1 MGNVQCNLKKKQKIK
16 PKKLLLAPTIHPYA
30 DFNAA
35 KDAKDLR
42 KACKGLG
49 TDEDKIIE
57 ILANRTAKQRHE
69 VKEEYKRSFGDDL
82 VEVLKGE
89 LKGDLEKVVLALM
102 DLPAV
107 YDAKEL
113 RKAMK
118 GAGTD
123 EEVLVEILC
132 TRTNKVSPR
141 SQPPTVHRATRI
153 FDRDLESDLKSETSG
168 AVEKLLVAL
177 VQGNRDE
184 STDVNMSLANSDA
197 KELYEAGKGHWGT
210 DELAFNSVLATRN
223 MMQLRATFKAY
234 KTNHGEDIEDVVKS
248 ETSGMLQDAYLAIVH
263 CAEDAQEYFA
273 KKLYKSMKGVGT
285 DDDTLIRCIVS
296 RSQIDLGTIKD
307 TFQKKYEKTL
317 ASYVA
322 GDCSGDY
329 KKILLAIIH

>member
-1 MGNVQCNLKKKQKIK
+1 MGNVQ
-16 PKKLLLAPTIHPYA
+16 PTIHPYA
-30 DFNAA
+30 DFDAA

-57 ILANRTAKQRHE
+57 ILANRTAKQRHQI
-69 VKEEYKRSFGDDL
+69 KEEYKRSYGDDL

-89 LKGDLEKVVLALM
+89 LKGDFEKVVLALM

-123 EEVLVEILC
+123 EDVLVEILC
-132 TRTNKVSPR
+132 TRTNKQIQKMRFVYNEL
-141 SQPPTVHRATRI
+141 

-168 AVEKLLVAL
+168 AVEKLLIAL

-197 KELYEAGKGHWGT
+197 KELHEAGKGHWGT

-234 KTNHGEDIEDVVKS
+234 KTNYGEDIEDVVKS

-263 CAEDAQEYFA
+263 CAMDAQEYFA
-273 KKLYKSMKGVGT
+273 KKLYKSMKGTGT

-296 RSQIDLGTIKD
+296 RSQIDLGTIKE
-307 TFQKKYEKTL
+307 TFQQKYEKTL
-317 ASYVA
+317 ASFVA

-329 KKILLAIIH
+329 KKILLAVIH

>member
-1 MGNVQCNLKKKQKIK
+1 MGNVQ
-16 PKKLLLAPTIHPYA
+16 PTIHPYA

-49 TDEDKIIE
+49 TDEDKIID

-69 VKEEYKRSFGDDL
+69 IKEEYKRSFGDDL
-82 VEVLKGE
+82 VDVLKGE

-132 TRTNKVSPR
+132 TRTNKQIQRMRLVYNEL
-141 SQPPTVHRATRI
+141 

-197 KELYEAGKGHWGT
+197 KELHEAGKGHWGT
-210 DELAFNSVLATRN
+210 DEMAFNSVLATRN

-329 KKILLAIIH
+329 KKILLAVIH

>member
-30 DFNAA
+30 DFDAA

-57 ILANRTAKQRHE
+57 ILANRTAKQRHQI
-69 VKEEYKRSFGDDL
+69 KEEYKRSYGDDL

-89 LKGDLEKVVLALM
+89 LKGDFEKVVLALM

-123 EEVLVEILC
+123 EDVLVEILC
-132 TRTNKVSPR
+132 TRTNKQIQKMRFVYNEL
-141 SQPPTVHRATRI
+141 

-168 AVEKLLVAL
+168 AVEKLLIAL

-197 KELYEAGKGHWGT
+197 KELHEAGKGHWGT

-234 KTNHGEDIEDVVKS
+234 KTNYGEDIEDVVKS

-263 CAEDAQEYFA
+263 CAMDAQEYFA
-273 KKLYKSMKGVGT
+273 KKLYKSMKGTGT

-296 RSQIDLGTIKD
+296 RSQIDLGTIKE
-307 TFQKKYEKTL
+307 TFQQKYEKTL
-317 ASYVA
+317 ASFVA

-329 KKILLAIIH
+329 KKILLAVIH

>member
-30 DFNAA
+30 DFDAA

-57 ILANRTAKQRHE
+57 ILANRTAKQRHQI
-69 VKEEYKRSFGDDL
+69 KEEYKRSYGDDL

-89 LKGDLEKVVLALM
+89 LKGDFEKVVLALM

-123 EEVLVEILC
+123 EDVLVEILC
-132 TRTNKVSPR
+132 TRTNKQIQKMRFVYNEL
-141 SQPPTVHRATRI
+141 

-168 AVEKLLVAL
+168 AVEKLLIAL

-184 STDVNMSLANSDA
+184 TTDVNMSLANSDA
-197 KELYEAGKGHWGT
+197 KELHEAGKGHWGT

-234 KTNHGEDIEDVVKS
+234 KTNYGEDIEDVVKS

-263 CAEDAQEYFA
+263 CAMDAQEYFA
-273 KKLYKSMKGVGT
+273 KKLYKSMKGTGT

-296 RSQIDLGTIKD
+296 RSQIDLGTIKE
-307 TFQKKYEKTL
+307 TFQQKYEKTL
-317 ASYVA
+317 ASFVA

-329 KKILLAIIH
+329 KKILLAVIH